1 MPYNT
6 EKNWCSIWGV
16 GGGGGGGVAVKENNL
31 SLKKF
36 YIIRISSSDKN
47 LGWKRDK

>member
-1 MPYNT
+1 MFNL
-6 EKNWCSIWGV
+6 GGGL
-16 GGGGGGGVAVKENNL
+16 GGGGGGGVAVKENSL

-36 YIIRISSSDKN
+36 CIIRISSSDKN